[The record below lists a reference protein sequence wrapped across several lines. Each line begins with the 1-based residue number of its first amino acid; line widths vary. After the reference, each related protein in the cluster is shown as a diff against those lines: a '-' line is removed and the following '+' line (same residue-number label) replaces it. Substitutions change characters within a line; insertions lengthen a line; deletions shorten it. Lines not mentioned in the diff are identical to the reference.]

1 MSEIGVF
8 FKTVIELEKEEKAE
22 TLSNLWMGSNLV
34 YKDLKEVLDKI
45 QKSGKEPTTKEI
57 NDDWKRL
64 ASFMSKQG

>member
-1 MSEIGVF
+1 V
-8 FKTVIELEKEEKAE
+8 VELEKEEKAE

-34 YKDLKEVLDKI
+34 YKDLKNVLEQI

-57 NDDWKRL
+57 KDDWKRL